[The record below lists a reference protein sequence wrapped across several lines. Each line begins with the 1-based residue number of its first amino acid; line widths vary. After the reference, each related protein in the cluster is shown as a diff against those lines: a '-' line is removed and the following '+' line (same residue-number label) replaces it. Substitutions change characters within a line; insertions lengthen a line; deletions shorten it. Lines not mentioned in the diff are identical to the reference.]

1 MAKVASGTHS
11 SHIEIMT
18 TEIRRGIDERHR
30 EAFIRLFCDTFPEI
44 IVSVFGSIERSRQ
57 LLERSL
63 ADDRILTAVSGERLI
78 GFAGL
83 HYSGR
88 EWFDPSLSQLFRV
101 MRWSIFRV
109 MAMGIILFKRPKFD
123 VLHLDTLAVH
133 PDVCG
138 QGIGTQLVDAVVALA
153 NAEGKRFV
161 TLEVEDINPRA
172 KHLYEQLGF
181 VEDKFEKLPW
191 PWSKA
196 FAFSGSYR
204 MSKDVAC
211 SER

>member
-1 MAKVASGTHS
+1 
-11 SHIEIMT
+11 MT
-18 TEIRRGIDERHR
+18 TEIRFGLDARHKDE
-30 EAFIRLFCDTFPEI
+30 FVRLFCNTFPEI
-44 IVSVFGSIERSRQ
+44 IVPVFGSVERCAR

-63 ADDRILTAVSGERLI
+63 ANDRILTAISGEQLI

-83 HYSGR
+83 HYSRR
-88 EWFDPSLSQLFRV
+88 EWFDPGLSQLLTS
-101 MRWSIFRV
+101 MRWGIFRV
-109 MAMGIILFKRPKFD
+109 MAMGIILFKHPKPD
-123 VLHLDTLAVH
+123 VLHLDTLVVH
-133 PDVCG
+133 ADVRG

-172 KHLYEQLGF
+172 KRLYERIGF
-181 VEDKFEKLPW
+181 SEEKFEKLPW
-191 PWSKA
+191 PWRKA

-204 MSKDVAC
+204 MSKDLAC

>member
-1 MAKVASGTHS
+1 V
-11 SHIEIMT
+11 
-18 TEIRRGIDERHR
+18 
-30 EAFIRLFCDTFPEI
+30 P
-44 IVSVFGSIERSRQ
+44 VFGSVERCAR

-88 EWFDPSLSQLFRV
+88 EWFDPNLESLIRV
-101 MRWSIFRV
+101 LQWGFFRV
-109 MAMGIILFKRPKFD
+109 MAMGIILFKRPKQN
-123 VLHLDTLAVH
+123 VMHLDTLAVH

-138 QGIGTQLVDAVVALA
+138 EGIGTQLVDAVVALA

-161 TLEVEDINPRA
+161 TLEVEDTNPHA
-172 KHLYEQLGF
+172 KRLYERLGF
-181 VEDKFEKLPW
+181 VVDKFEKLPW
-191 PWSKA
+191 LWSKA
-196 FAFSGSYR
+196 FAFSGSYH